1 MSSDG
6 EKEPVLLEPSFSTNI
21 DWSLFILFA
30 SAVVSV
36 LWGIALAIFAAG
48 LVPIAWTISSAAS
61 AYDGLTNV
69 VVTAVSSL
77 STAQLTYTIKLAVEA
92 YASSI
97 LFEGFTLDQWKFLRA
112 LSESSIW
119 PPFKFPWRK
128 QTKSAMVWLALLG
141 SLAAHSTSMAAIL
154 QPENF
159 IVILHYDDWNPCGI
173 PASNLS
179 FNLPI
184 PSEAQ
189 AQLEQAALTAG
200 LELGTIYEQVSG
212 NSTTSIVG
220 RSFVKNNFGYGAI
233 GSLTN
238 ALQEVPGVEL
248 DVQCG
253 NETSSPDLESLWAA
267 IRIPLPTVN
276 LTNKTVSLTTDLQS
290 NSSLQIVT
298 STAGGKS
305 ISPVTL
311 TDAVPFVFFSAVLA
325 NGDGA
330 MLTIDANGSAFG
342 CIWNAIPR
350 LVHVQI
356 IDFNAAALRL
366 ETQTSGYTNLYPA
379 AIGSALLGTLRGM
392 ATGIT
397 LGGSLILRANYSLV
411 NTPHFTLDGQYQA
424 PSADAT
430 IGVLLGDGAKAG
442 LTAYSNYF
450 ASHVFASLVNDTID
464 EAAAKTGVSICSSN
478 NRSLHK
484 HSRFGNLHWL
494 GTLAIIQN
502 CAIGAA
508 ALWVVFLLARPGKN
522 RRIRVKGV
530 EPFEVSDAFRL
541 GVGASPII
549 RETNVRTEQLLRV
562 RSSGVEVKLSKRQ
575 V

>member
-1 MSSDG
+1 MSSNG

-36 LWGIALAIFAAG
+36 LWGMALAIFAAG
-48 LVPIAWTISSAAS
+48 LVPIAWTISTAGS
-61 AYDGLTNV
+61 AYSGLTSV
-69 VVTAVSSL
+69 VVTAVASL
-77 STAQLTYTIKLAVEA
+77 STAQLTYTMKLAVEA

-128 QTKSAMVWLALLG
+128 QTKSAVLWLALLG

-154 QPENF
+154 QPETF

-173 PASNLS
+173 TASNLS
-179 FNLPI
+179 FSLSI

-189 AQLEQAALTAG
+189 AQLEQATLAAG
-200 LELGTIYEQVSG
+200 LELGTVYEQVSG

-220 RSFVKNNFGYGAI
+220 RSFVKDNFGYGAI
-233 GSLTN
+233 GGLAN
-238 ALQEVPGVEL
+238 ALQEVPGVEF

-253 NETSSPDLESLWAA
+253 NETSSPDLETLWAA
-267 IRIPLPTVN
+267 VRIPLPTVN
-276 LTNKTVSLTTDLQS
+276 LTNKTVSFTTNLQS

-298 STAGGKS
+298 STAGGKPN
-305 ISPVTL
+305 SPFTL
-311 TDAVPFVFFSAVLA
+311 TDTVPFVFFSAVLA

-342 CIWNAIPR
+342 CIWHVIPR

-356 IDFNAAALRL
+356 IGFNAVALRS
-366 ETQTSGYTNLYPA
+366 ETQTSGDTNLYPA

-392 ATGIT
+392 ATSIT

-411 NTPHFTLDGQYQA
+411 DTPHFTWDGDYQA
-424 PSADAT
+424 PSANTT

-450 ASHVFASLVNDTID
+450 ASHVFTSLVNDTID
-464 EAAAKTGVSICSSN
+464 EAAAKTGVSVCSSN

-484 HSRFGNLHWL
+484 HWRFGNLHWL

-508 ALWVVFLLARPGKN
+508 ALWVVFLLARPGKK

-530 EPFEVSDAFRL
+530 DPLEVSDAFRL

-549 RETNVRTEQLLRV
+549 REMNVRTEQLLRV